1 MNKSIQEEDKSDE
14 QPKIKISILS
24 ELYID
29 LLGSLMP
36 GLFTVI
42 LGTVM
47 VLLTLCTVYRL
58 MYNSNISITDKLISI
73 KELLAQIHYEIAI
86 ITLVSS
92 YVIGT
97 IFFRQDPKLPDKL
110 SALHV
115 WLTAKPHDRPG
126 LSVQDSS
133 KKIMQKKGCSYIEIL
148 WKEQFFGYLLPRIYL
163 HFKNK
168 KKYFDTQFP
177 YSYLRCYLSTRGLT
191 HLVNYVPWC
200 PQKKSTDAYRTKM
213 FINILKIRLTAF
225 GSIFTRDIVRNEA
238 HVRLATSVWYASMT
252 LFRLGLTCMLL
263 IISLLLIKHD
273 HDQLKYYFSPIVFV
287 FFIIVLCIIMK
298 HHLQKCIHYMRVRE
312 VVYVLESAHLASK
325 ASVDFNIKELVEKEI
340 PPECQKCAHLKT
352 KESIRDV

>member
-1 MNKSIQEEDKSDE
+1 MNIMNKSIQEEDKSDE

-29 LLGSLMP
+29 LLGSLVP

-42 LGTVM
+42 LGTGM
-47 VLLTLCTVYRL
+47 VLLTVCIVYRL
-58 MYNSNISITDKLISI
+58 IYNSNISITEKLISI
-73 KELLAQIHYEIAI
+73 KELLAQIHYEIAT

-97 IFFRQDPKLPDKL
+97 IFFRQDPKYPDKL

-148 WKEQFFGYLLPRIYL
+148 RRERFFGYLLPRVYL
-163 HFKNK
+163 HFKKNN
-168 KKYFDTQFP
+168 FDTQFP

-200 PQKKSTDAYRTKM
+200 PKKKSTEAYRTKM

-225 GSIFTRDIVRNEA
+225 GSQFTRDIVRNEA

-252 LFRLGLTCMLL
+252 LFRLGLFCMLL
-263 IISLLLIKHD
+263 IIFLLLIKHD
-273 HDQLKYYFSPIVFV
+273 QDQLKYYFTPVVFA
-287 FFIIVLCIIMK
+287 FFIIVLCILMK
-298 HHLQKCIHYMRVRE
+298 HHL
-312 VVYVLESAHLASK
+312 
-325 ASVDFNIKELVEKEI
+325 
-340 PPECQKCAHLKT
+340 
-352 KESIRDV
+352 